1 MYTTPYTI
9 DDEHGG
15 VTISLYHSLTHII
28 ETFLLIEEGE
38 NNYKTRRVVKEKRC
52 KPNTTK
58 YTSVA
63 IIIVLTSSINL
74 YSTTVSKKKRR
85 IYRLAVGILSPH
97 PLLSKASPHGSY
109 TRLSFR
115 SAYGTG
121 IIIKKYLNSSASI
134 SH

>member
-1 MYTTPYTI
+1 LYTTPYTI

-15 VTISLYHSLTHII
+15 ATISLYHSSTHII

-38 NNYKTRRVVKEKRC
+38 NNYGTRRVVKEKRC

-74 YSTTVSKKKRR
+74 YSNRVQEEEKD
-85 IYRLAVGILSPH
+85 LSARGGDSLTP
-97 PLLSKASPHGSY
+97 SS
-109 TRLSFR
+109 SF
-115 SAYGTG
+115 
-121 IIIKKYLNSSASI
+121 
-134 SH
+134 

>member
-1 MYTTPYTI
+1 LYTTPYTI

-15 VTISLYHSLTHII
+15 ATISLYHSSTHII

-38 NNYKTRRVVKEKRC
+38 NNYGTRRVVKEKRC

-97 PLLSKASPHGSY
+97 PLLSKASPMDPIHDYHLG
-109 TRLSFR
+109 
-115 SAYGTG
+115 AHMGQE
-121 IIIKKYLNSSASI
+121 
-134 SH
+134 